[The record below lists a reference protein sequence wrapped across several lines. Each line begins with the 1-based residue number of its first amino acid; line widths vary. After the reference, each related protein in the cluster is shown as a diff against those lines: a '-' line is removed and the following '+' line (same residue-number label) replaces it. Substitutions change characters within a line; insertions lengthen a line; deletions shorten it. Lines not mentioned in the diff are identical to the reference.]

1 MAGKVREDGHV
12 TSAPVSAP
20 EEAAPH
26 PTRLLLLDAGLR
38 LAGRAGL
45 SQMSVEAVTAE
56 AGVAKGTY
64 YVHFRDRS
72 DFLLQLY
79 RRWDAQLTLAMRNA
93 VAGRDPGLERL
104 LAAMNAYLDTVLATR
119 AVRAILLA
127 ARSEPTIAKAVE
139 AAIHDSAGFSRRDF
153 EALGHPNPAASA
165 RLFVAMTVEAAL
177 AETETG
183 EPDPAI
189 RAAMERFARA
199 V

>member
-1 MAGKVREDGHV
+1 M
-12 TSAPVSAP
+12 TPAP
-20 EEAAPH
+20 EVSGPAEAAPH

-45 SQMSVEAVTAE
+45 SQMSVEAVTTE

-79 RRWDAQLTLAMRNA
+79 RRWDAQLATAMRA
-93 VAGRDPGLERL
+93 AAGGRQPGLERL
-104 LAAMNAYLDTVLATR
+104 LAVMTAYLDTVLATR

-127 ARSEPTIAKAVE
+127 ARSEPAIAEAVE
-139 AAIHDSAGFSRRDF
+139 AAIHDSAGFSRHDF
-153 EALGHPNPAASA
+153 AALGHPNPPASA

-183 EPDPAI
+183 ATDPAI